1 MEAGEVFLA
10 TTKVLQVAEETQC
23 KNYFLRM
30 LKAIFLGNVIQTQLC
45 LGLLRSTIE
54 SNLMMEPT
62 ITSWCPWRW
71 TERRAK
77 LLSSPKLLRVPCK
90 TIPAIMLRAQAFQQ
104 IRLCNRVR
112 VIRGWEVP
120 DSATRK
126 IRFYKLQ
133 INLWEPKTQSRVSA
147 RSRFKNQSPG
157 SHVTQV
163 TILPKSILIN
173 LPSKF
178 HNNEAL

>member
-1 MEAGEVFLA
+1 MEAGEVFLV
-10 TTKVLQVAEETQC
+10 TTKVLQVAAETQC

-30 LKAIFLGNVIQTQLC
+30 LKAIFLGNVILTQLC
-45 LGLLRSTIE
+45 LGLLRSMIE
-54 SNLMMEPT
+54 SNLMMEPI

-90 TIPAIMLRAQAFQQ
+90 IIPAIMLRAWAFPQ
-104 IRLCNRVR
+104 IKLCNRVR

-120 DSATRK
+120 DSATRR

-133 INLWEPKTQSRVSA
+133 INLWEPKTQSRLSA
-147 RSRFKNQSPG
+147 RNRFKNSSPG
-157 SHVTQV
+157 SHVTLV
-163 TILPKSILIN
+163 IILPRSI
-173 LPSKF
+173 
-178 HNNEAL
+178 